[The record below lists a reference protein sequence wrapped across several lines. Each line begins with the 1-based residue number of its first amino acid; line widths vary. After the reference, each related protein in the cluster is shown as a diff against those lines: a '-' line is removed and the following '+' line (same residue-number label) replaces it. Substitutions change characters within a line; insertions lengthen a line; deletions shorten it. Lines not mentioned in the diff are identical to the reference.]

1 MRVSHVILFGLS
13 AYNSDQD
20 FSSISLIVYVFHE
33 VQGKF
38 NDISLDYPLIFSA
51 GFNQVT
57 AQISARISAYSYFI
71 PQISNG
77 EVEGLYYKYHLQRAI
92 DFD

>member
-38 NDISLDYPLIFSA
+38 NDISLDYPLIFLPDLTKSQRIFQR
-51 GFNQVT
+51 GFRHIV
-57 AQISARISAYSYFI
+57 ISF
-71 PQISNG
+71 
-77 EVEGLYYKYHLQRAI
+77 LKYLMEK
-92 DFD
+92 